1 MLLKCFVLHFLLLF
15 RRNNLILHPKNYFIA
30 YMNKKIL
37 IPLIVVILVLVG
49 AAAWLFIN
57 LQEQKQAVQDMEELA
72 ELDKQE
78 MENEYERF
86 TMQYSEM
93 KTQINNDSIIAQLTA
108 EQMRTQKLLEELKQ
122 VKASDAR
129 EIARLKKELATVRAV
144 LRDYVYQ
151 IDSLNRLNQNLMDEN
166 DRVRSELAESNQQN
180 QQLESQRATLSEK
193 VAIASQLD
201 ATNIRLTPL
210 KKSGKAAKHMKDAKT
225 IDVSFVITKN
235 VTATNGSRNVYV
247 RVTTPEGEVLNGGGT
262 FEYSGKQLA
271 WSMKKAIEYT
281 GEETALTLYWTVNEY
296 LGGGQYNVSIFC
308 DGQAIG
314 SRNFNFDK

>member
-1 MLLKCFVLHFLLLF
+1 MEIV
-15 RRNNLILHPKNYFIA
+15 
-30 YMNKKIL
+30 MNKKVLAAI
-37 IPLIVVILVLVG
+37 IVLLLAG
-49 AAAWLFIN
+49 MGWLAYS
-57 LQEQKQAVQDMEELA
+57 LMQEKQANKDMEELA
-72 ELDKQE
+72 ALDKQE
-78 MENEYERF
+78 MEKEYQDF
-86 TMQYSEM
+86 ALQYDEM
-93 KTQINNDSIIAQLTA
+93 KTYIKNDSIIAQLTE
-108 EQMRTQKLLEELKQ
+108 EQERTQKLLEELKRTHAKD
-122 VKASDAR
+122 VA
-129 EIARLKKELATVRAV
+129 EITRLKKELATVRAV
-144 LRDYVYQ
+144 LRSYVIQ

>member
-1 MLLKCFVLHFLLLF
+1 
-15 RRNNLILHPKNYFIA
+15 
-30 YMNKKIL
+30 MNKKIL

-57 LQEQKQAVQDMEELA
+57 LQEQKQVVQDMEELA

-151 IDSLNRLNQNLMDEN
+151 IDSLNRLNQNLMAEN
-166 DRVRSELAESNQQN
+166 SRVNAELNERNAQVAGLNSEKAS
-180 QQLESQRATLSEK
+180 LSEK
-193 VAIASQLD
+193 VAIAAQLD
-201 ATNIRLTPL
+201 ATGISMQMLNKRGKEAKKL
-210 KKSGKAAKHMKDAKT
+210 KDLAQFR
-225 IDVSFVITKN
+225 VSFNIAKN
-235 VTATNGSRNVYV
+235 VTASNGNRTVYV
-247 RVTTPEGEVLNGGGT
+247 RIQNPGGNTLSGGGS
-262 FEYSGKQLA
+262 FAYENRNIECSA
-271 WSMKKAIEYT
+271 KKVIEYT
-281 GEETALTLYWTVNEY
+281 GEETPVTVFWNMSQMLEAGDY
-296 LGGGQYNVSIFC
+296 RVSIFV
-308 DGQAIG
+308 DGNMIG
-314 SRNFNFDK
+314 TKTFSFK

>member
-1 MLLKCFVLHFLLLF
+1 
-15 RRNNLILHPKNYFIA
+15 
-30 YMNKKIL
+30 MNKKVLAAI
-37 IPLIVVILVLVG
+37 IVLLLAG
-49 AAAWLFIN
+49 MGWLAYS
-57 LQEQKQAVQDMEELA
+57 LMQEKQANKDMEELA
-72 ELDKQE
+72 ALDKQE
-78 MENEYERF
+78 MEKEYQDF
-86 TMQYSEM
+86 ALQYDEM
-93 KTQINNDSIIAQLTA
+93 KTYIKNDSIIAQLTE
-108 EQMRTQKLLEELKQ
+108 EQERTQKLLEELKNTHAKD
-122 VKASDAR
+122 VA
-129 EIARLKKELATVRAV
+129 EITRLKKELATVRAV
-144 LRDYVYQ
+144 LRSYVIQ

>member
-1 MLLKCFVLHFLLLF
+1 MEIV
-15 RRNNLILHPKNYFIA
+15 
-30 YMNKKIL
+30 MNKKVLAAI
-37 IPLIVVILVLVG
+37 IVLLLAG
-49 AAAWLFIN
+49 MGWLAYS
-57 LQEQKQAVQDMEELA
+57 LMQEKQANKDMEKLA
-72 ELDKQE
+72 ALDKQE
-78 MENEYERF
+78 MEKEYQDF
-86 TMQYSEM
+86 ALQYDEM
-93 KTQINNDSIIAQLTA
+93 KTYIKNDSIIAQLTE
-108 EQMRTQKLLEELKQ
+108 EQERTQKLLEELKNTHAKD
-122 VKASDAR
+122 VA
-129 EIARLKKELATVRAV
+129 EITRLKKELATVRAV
-144 LRDYVYQ
+144 LRSYVIQ